1 MARVLTV
8 HRTIAPR
15 RDRATYLERL
25 RAKKIYYESRQCRFW
40 VFEEAGLSG
49 AFLEFTEAGDAETL
63 SAAHQNAP
71 DGILDPSRIY
81 REVELK

>member
-8 HRTIAPR
+8 QRTIAPR
-15 RDRATYLERL
+15 SDRVKYLERL
-25 RAKKIYYESRQCRFW
+25 RAKKVYYESHGCRFW

-49 AFLEFTEAGDAETL
+49 AFLEFTEAGDATTL
-63 SAAHQNAP
+63 AAAHAGAP
-71 DGILDPSRIY
+71 EAILDPSRIY